1 MHLIVTRPQPD
12 AEELQRTLEVRGH
25 RVSVAPLLDIHM
37 GPQRPIANRPYQ
49 AVLITSANGAR
60 ALAEH
65 PARARLLSKLVFAV
79 GPQSRA
85 AAVTVGFPAVVQ
97 AGGDVGSVI
106 ARVQQALDPAVGPI
120 LYLSGEETSGD
131 LEAVLKKTGFEVD
144 RVIMYAAVPAAH
156 LPAPLIGIIKRR
168 VAEGVLLYSRRT
180 AKVWVK
186 CIAADDLGPYMDA
199 ITHFCLS
206 AAVASAIPSGWQV
219 RIAVSASEQAMLDLI
234 EDAAQ
239 VKVEG
244 PSNGR

>member
-25 RVSVAPLLDIHM
+25 RVSVAPLLDIRM

-85 AAVTVGFPAVVQ
+85 AAVAVGFPGVVQ

-106 ARVQQALDPAVGPI
+106 ARVQQDLDPAVGPI

-144 RVIMYAAVPAAH
+144 RLIMYAAVPAVH

-180 AKVWVK
+180 AKVWVE
-186 CIAADDLGPYMDA
+186 CIVAADLEPYMDA
-199 ITHFCLS
+199 ITHFCFS

-244 PSNGR
+244 PSHGR

>member
-1 MHLIVTRPQPD
+1 MHLIITRPQPD
-12 AEELQRTLEVRGH
+12 AEELQRILEVRGH
-25 RVSVAPLLDIHM
+25 RVSSAPLLDIRM

-60 ALAEH
+60 ALTEH
-65 PARARLLSKLVFAV
+65 PMRARLLSKLVYAV
-79 GPQSRA
+79 GPQSRSAA
-85 AAVTVGFPAVVQ
+85 AAVGFPSIVEAS
-97 AGGDVGSVI
+97 GNVGAVI
-106 ARVQQALDPAVGPI
+106 ARVQQDLDPARGPL

-131 LEAVLKKTGFEVD
+131 LEAVLKKSGFEVD

-168 VAEGVLLYSRRT
+168 VADGVLLYSRRT

-186 CIAADDLGPYMDA
+186 CIAAADLGPYMDA

-206 AAVASAIPSGWQV
+206 AAVASAIPSGWQE

>member
-1 MHLIVTRPQPD
+1 MHLIITRPQPD
-12 AEELQRTLEVRGH
+12 AEELQRALEVRGH
-25 RVSVAPLLDIHM
+25 RVTAAPLLDIRM
-37 GPQRPIANRPYQ
+37 GSQRQIAKRSYQ
-49 AVLITSANGAR
+49 AVLITSANAAR

-65 PARARLLSKLVFAV
+65 PACARLLSKPVFAV

-85 AAVTVGFPAVVQ
+85 AAAAVGFPSVVQ
-97 AGGDVGSVI
+97 AGGDVGAVI
-106 ARVQQALDPAVGPI
+106 ARVQQDLDPARGPL

-144 RVIMYAAVPAAH
+144 RVIMYAAVPAEH
-156 LPAPLIGIIKRR
+156 LPVPLIGIIKRR

-186 CIAADDLGPYMDA
+186 CIAAADLGPYMDA
-199 ITHFCLS
+199 ITHFCFS

-219 RIAVSASEQAMLDLI
+219 RIATSASEQAMFDLI

-239 VKVEG
+239 VKIEG
-244 PSNGR
+244 RNNGR

>member
-25 RVSVAPLLDIHM
+25 RVSAAPLLDIRM
-37 GPQRPIANRPYQ
+37 GQQRPIANRPYQ

-85 AAVTVGFPAVVQ
+85 AAVAVGFSGVVQ

-106 ARVQQALDPAVGPI
+106 ARVKKDLDPARGPI

-131 LEAVLKKTGFEVD
+131 VEAVLKKTGFEVD

-186 CIAADDLGPYMDA
+186 CIAAANLGPYMDA
-199 ITHFCLS
+199 ITHFCFS

-219 RIAVSASEQAMLDLI
+219 RIAISASEQAMLDLI

-239 VKVEG
+239 VKIEG